1 MNRRWSIA
9 TGVALLVLA
18 VVAGATQGLVFSG
31 LDPDRPATFVDSG
44 PALALAAVAFVTV
57 VLLDVVIGWGLWRV
71 LRDRAPRASGLAAAL
86 RIGYAGWLAVATIW
100 LGRAAG
106 AGAEGSAQAAAHY
119 AVFDRPGRSP
129 WGCSDSTCWCSGS
142 PCGPGRVSLRG
153 SSHCPAWVM

>member
-71 LRDRAPRASGLAAAL
+71 LRDRAHRRRA
-86 RIGYAGWLAVATIW
+86 RRPV
-100 LGRAAG
+100 
-106 AGAEGSAQAAAHY
+106 
-119 AVFDRPGRSP
+119 RPGLCDRRF
-129 WGCSDSTCWCSGS
+129 GARNQ
-142 PCGPGRVSLRG
+142 PGVRG
-153 SSHCPAWVM
+153 